1 MAKKY
6 NCTKNGI
13 NYFRKTKVIG
23 HRSNGKPIIKEFY
36 GDGEKDADR
45 QIEEYMQKLKSGLNI
60 EAASLTVEEGMYQW
74 LFNVLLP
81 SKNKKSA
88 SFEKHECNYRNYIKN
103 RKIGCIKIQNAVS
116 MPFQL
121 YYNELYNKG
130 IDIEDTRTNT
140 IKHFEV
146 SSEKIFDLNKTLRT
160 FFTHCINQHYTTSNP
175 CSMKNIEIPGNADG
189 EEDEADTDEHT
200 IQAFNDDEIEILKNN
215 IIYIPNKNNTF
226 NMLIQLDLITGL
238 RLGELLGLKKKFL
251 RKYVVK
257 VRNTLKNVKIFD
269 SATSWHRE
277 VKLIRPK
284 SDSSIRDVNIPI
296 PFWNTIELY
305 LKEQEEKWKKNNL
318 EFNDESLLFTTET
331 CNPINSTNFN
341 RAWRRFLK
349 RININYKKPHSMRD
363 TYATTLIR
371 RGAKIHDIKD
381 LLGHS
386 SIKITEK
393 YYIFV
398 FPDDKSKTVSLLDDF
413 VI

>member
-23 HRSNGKPIIKEFY
+23 HKPNGKPIIKEFY

-45 QIEEYMQKLKSGLNI
+45 QIEEYMQKLKSGLNV
-60 EAASLTVEEGMYQW
+60 EAESLTVEEGMYQW
-74 LFNVLLP
+74 LFNVLLH

-88 SFEKHECNYRNYIKN
+88 SFEKHECNYRNYIRN

-121 YYNELYNKG
+121 YYNELYEKG
-130 IDIEDTRTNT
+130 IDIKDVKTNT
-140 IKHFEV
+140 VKHFEV
-146 SSEKIFDLNKTLRT
+146 SSDKIFDLNKTLRC
-160 FFTHCINQHYTTSNP
+160 FFTYCINQHYTIDNP

-189 EEDEADTDEHT
+189 EEDETDIEGKD
-200 IQAFNDDEIEILKNN
+200 IQVFDDDEIQILKNN
-215 IIYIPNKNNTF
+215 IVYESGQNNTL
-226 NMLIQLDLITGL
+226 NVLIQLDLVSGL

-251 RKYVVK
+251 IKYIAK
-257 VRNTLKNVKIFD
+257 VRNTLKNVKVFD

-277 VKLIRPK
+277 LKLIRPK

-305 LKEQEEKWKKNNL
+305 LEEQEEKWARNGL
-318 EFNDESLLFTTET
+318 EFNDDSLLFTTET
-331 CNPINSTNFN
+331 CKPINSTNFN
-341 RAWRRFLK
+341 RAWKRFLK
-349 RININYKKPHSMRD
+349 RSKVNYKKPHSMRD

-371 RGAKIHDIKD
+371 RGAKIHDVKE

-398 FPDDKSKTVSLLDDF
+398 FPDDKSKTVSLLDDL
-413 VI
+413 VV